1 VGRWLESRAAKA
13 LAAAER
19 RNRAY
24 AERQPFRWTAKDTLG
39 VLVCGA
45 FWTLLPLPLAIG
57 VIVTAVALR
66 LGRDWVSRRRQ
77 SSDAPTDD
85 ADLT

>member
-13 LAAAER
+13 QAAAER

-39 VLVCGA
+39 VLVCAA

-66 LGRDWVSRRRQ
+66 LGRDWVSSRRE
-77 SSDAPTDD
+77 SGDASADDSDPT
-85 ADLT
+85 